1 MRGGVRTCA
10 VNPCTYLI
18 SKNTMAAAVEQVSPE
33 LKILR
38 SQFSYLVNSISVS
51 SILPEA
57 RDTLIT
63 VRDYE
68 DCKAQHGT
76 GQAEKLMECV
86 EKAVIAVPEKFDKFV
101 FILKKVGH
109 KAIGDQLHDMR
120 IASSRPVL
128 PTSATATQLPIATRQ
143 FVTSN
148 SGDQLLSVKS
158 DHDMSRYRTP
168 SMDSEPALNSSH
180 SVSPDFRPDLK
191 QLLTAC
197 KNVSDWHSLGLHL
210 GLRKSQLR
218 SIELEH
224 RHRMRIF
231 LTVFDVWLKS
241 SPSASWSDLT
251 TALRAMGEDRIAS
264 DTEATYLPSK
274 GKL

>member
-1 MRGGVRTCA
+1 MA
-10 VNPCTYLI
+10 V
-18 SKNTMAAAVEQVSPE
+18 KSPE

-68 DCKAQHGT
+68 DCKAQHT

-86 EKAVIAVPEKFDKFV
+86 ERAVLADPDKFDKFV

-109 KAIGDQLHDMR
+109 TTIGDQLHDM
-120 IASSRPVL
+120 IASSRSVL
-128 PTSATATQLPIATRQ
+128 PASATATQLPVAAQ
-143 FVTSN
+143 FVTRN
-148 SGDQLLSVKS
+148 SANQLLSVKS

-168 SMDSEPALNSSH
+168 SMDSESAMNSSH
-180 SVSPDFRPDLK
+180 HVSSVPRPNVQ
-191 QLLTAC
+191 QLVIAC
-197 KNVSDWHSLGLHL
+197 NEASSRWYLLGLHL
-210 GLRKSQLR
+210 NIEPSQLDHIEMDNRTR
-218 SIELEH
+218 S
-224 RHRMRIF
+224 RIL
-231 LTVFDVWLKS
+231 LTMFDAWLKR
-241 SPSASWSDLT
+241 SPSASWSDLI
-251 TALRAMGEDRIAS
+251 TALRAIGEDSVAS
-264 DTEATYLPSK
+264 DIAATYLPSK